1 MRCRQ
6 FHPKTRRQVTGRTA
20 RPPTSRGWTGGAWF
34 RPLRLA
40 SVGSDRGCPGKCPAS
55 AGAKPL
61 TRDPFCQTMCRCR
74 LKEAHRSL
82 ELELV
87 QPPDP
92 SGLIRAAGPAR
103 LAVRSWSS
111 GLLRC
116 RRGSD
121 RFSSTTFP
129 PFGTPT
135 LGNGPGCQTMC
146 RCRLKE
152 AHRSLELE
160 LVQPPHPSGLI
171 RAAGPARLA
180 VRSWNSGLRCRRGSD
195 RLSATTC
202 PPFGTPTLVNGTKA
216 I

>member
-92 SGLIRAAGPAR
+92 SG
-103 LAVRSWSS
+103 W
-111 GLLRC
+111 
-116 RRGSD
+116 
-121 RFSSTTFP
+121 
-129 PFGTPT
+129 
-135 LGNGPGCQTMC
+135 
-146 RCRLKE
+146 
-152 AHRSLELE
+152 
-160 LVQPPHPSGLI
+160 I

-202 PPFGTPTLVNGTKA
+202 PPFGTPTLVNGKSHTRLSVALKEA
-216 I
+216 DTVV